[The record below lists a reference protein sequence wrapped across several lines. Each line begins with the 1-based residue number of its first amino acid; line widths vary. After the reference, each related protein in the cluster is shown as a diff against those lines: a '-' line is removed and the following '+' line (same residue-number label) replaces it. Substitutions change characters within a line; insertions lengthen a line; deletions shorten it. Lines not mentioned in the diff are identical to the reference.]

1 MKTYPIFLASS
12 FELLPER
19 EKLEVFIGRQNKR
32 LKKRNVLLEF
42 EIWGDMGAEL
52 NNTLKQA
59 DYNKILNDAEI
70 LVLLFWNKM
79 GKYTREESDKN
90 ELMLGSW

>member
-1 MKTYPIFLASS
+1 
-12 FELLPER
+12 
-19 EKLEVFIGRQNKR
+19 
-32 LKKRNVLLEF
+32 
-42 EIWGDMGAEL
+42 MGAEL